1 MIHNLAKKNQSAETN
16 SQIMQMLQVTSKTI
30 NSYNNHI
37 PYIQENSRN
46 TEHVRD
52 MEDIKGVQSELLE
65 MKIATS
71 EIKNTLDKIDRS
83 AIAKEKNSES
93 DITAIQ
99 IIQNETHRKKRLVS
113 YSLKISKP
121 KESVSCGVTSDGLQY
136 V

>member
-1 MIHNLAKKNQSAETN
+1 
-16 SQIMQMLQVTSKTI
+16 MQMLEVTSKTI

-83 AIAKEKNSES
+83 AIGKEKNSES
-93 DITAIQ
+93 
-99 IIQNETHRKKRLVS
+99 IIFVL
-113 YSLKISKP
+113 
-121 KESVSCGVTSDGLQY
+121 
-136 V
+136 